1 MMSSTDAWLA
11 IVNPVSGPRLRR
23 GSWAAIEQALRAAGV
38 SLEVEYTKQ
47 PYDGIEMARRAVLEG
62 RRRLIV
68 AGGDGSV
75 NDVLNG
81 LMEAGLEDTRDVTL
95 AVAPTGTGNDWARF
109 LGIDRDPA
117 TIAAAIA
124 AGRTIL
130 HDVGLIAGSA
140 VTRFSRRDGSLAT
153 EQIVGRY
160 WFINVAGAGYD
171 AYVSARVPRP
181 MPSALTYFGIVLRG
195 LLAYRPPHFRI
206 EANGTRIEG
215 RMFVTFAAN
224 ASHCGNRMHVAPGA
238 IADDGLLDVVA
249 IREVGFLRALPK
261 IVKLYAGTILDDPG
275 TRHVRCE
282 RLRVDTDPPV
292 EIQADGQM
300 AGHTPAEFSLL
311 PRALRV
317 VVRPGEPSST
327 ALAGGSGGAA
337 P

>member
-1 MMSSTDAWLA
+1 MPTPEAWLA
-11 IVNPVSGPRLRR
+11 IVNPASGPLRR
-23 GSWAAIEQALRAAGV
+23 RGRWVAIEQALRAAGV
-38 SLEVEYTKQ
+38 ALEVEYTKQ
-47 PYDGIEMARRAVLEG
+47 PYDGIEMARRAVLDG

-75 NDVLNG
+75 NDALNG
-81 LMEAGLEDTRDVTL
+81 LMDAGLEDTREVTF

-109 LGIDRDPA
+109 LGIDRDPEA
-117 TIAAAIA
+117 IAATIA
-124 AGRTIL
+124 AGRTML
-130 HDVGLIAGSA
+130 HDVGLIAGPA
-140 VTRFSRRDGSLAT
+140 ITRFSRRDGSSAT
-153 EQIVGRY
+153 EQAVGRY

-215 RMFVTFAAN
+215 RMLVTFAAN
-224 ASHCGNRMHVAPGA
+224 ASHCGNRIHVAPGA
-238 IADDGLLDVVA
+238 VVDDGLLDVVA
-249 IREVGFLRALPK
+249 IQELGFLRALPK
-261 IVKLYAGTILDDPG
+261 IVKLYAGTILEDPV
-275 TRHVRCE
+275 TQHVRCA
-282 RLRVDTDPPV
+282 RLRIDTDPPV

-317 VVRPGEPSST
+317 VVPPGGPHSAPRGFADT
-327 ALAGGSGGAA
+327 AS
-337 P
+337 